1 MIKLVAIDM
10 DGTLLS
16 SGLSIS
22 NANRK
27 AIRLA
32 RENGTKVV
40 LCSGRTIHSLLH
52 YAKEL
57 GIDDEDDYIVGY
69 NGAGAVHVKDEKFIY
84 KNCMNGRE
92 AKIIAALC
100 DRVDAN
106 YSIHTFSESMTPR
119 ANPYSTKESGL
130 NNVPLMIRHPRELH
144 DEEPVTKVL
153 VLDDERVL
161 DQYVHILMEQLG
173 GQYQIVRT
181 MPFYL
186 EIMRK
191 NVTKFTGIMAVAD
204 QFGFDQSEILAI
216 GDALNDLEIILYA
229 GIGVAMGNAQKSL
242 KDVAKF
248 VTKTNDHDGVAY
260 AMNKFLELNM
270 EEFQ

>member
-22 NANRK
+22 VANKK
-27 AIRLA
+27 AIRMA

-40 LCSGRTIHSLLH
+40 LCSGRTIHNLLQ
-52 YAKEL
+52 YAEEL
-57 GIDDEDDYIVGY
+57 GIDDENDHIVGY
-69 NGAGAVHVKDEKFIY
+69 NGAGAMQITEKKFIY
-84 KNCMNGRE
+84 KNCMNGKE
-92 AKIIAALC
+92 AKVISALC
-100 DRVDAN
+100 DSVDAN
-106 YSIHTFSESMTPR
+106 YTIHTFYESMTPR
-119 ANPYSTKESGL
+119 ASPYSTEESGL
-130 NNVPLMIRHPRELH
+130 NNVPLIIKHPRELQ

-153 VLDDERVL
+153 VLDDEKVI
-161 DQYVHILMEQLG
+161 DQYIDNLMKQLG
-173 GQYQIVRT
+173 GDYNIVRT

-191 NVTKFTGIMAVAD
+191 NVSKFTGIMAVAN
-204 QFGFDQSEILAI
+204 QFGFDSSEILAI
-216 GDALNDLEIILYA
+216 GDAPNDMEIILNA

-242 KDVAKF
+242 KKVAKF
-248 VTKTNDHDGVAY
+248 ITETNDNDGVAY
-260 AMNKFLELNM
+260 AMNKFLKLNM

>member
-22 NANRK
+22 ETNRK

-40 LCSGRTIHSLLH
+40 LCSGRTVHNLLQ
-52 YAKEL
+52 YAREL
-57 GIDDEDDYIVGY
+57 GIDDEDDFIVGY
-69 NGAGAVHVKDEKFIY
+69 NGAGAMQVREEKFIY
-84 KNCMNGRE
+84 KNCMNGKE
-92 AKIIAALC
+92 AKIISALC

-106 YSIHTFSESMTPR
+106 YTIHTFYESMTPR
-119 ANPYSTKESGL
+119 ANPYSTEESGL
-130 NNVPLMIRHPRELH
+130 NHVPLTIRHPRELH

-153 VLDDERVL
+153 VLDDEEVL
-161 DQYVHILMEQLG
+161 DGYVGFLMEQLG
-173 GQYQIVRT
+173 EQYNLVRT

-191 NVTKFTGIMAVAD
+191 NVSKFTGIMAVAE
-204 QFGFDQSEILAI
+204 QFGFKPSEILAI
-216 GDALNDLEIILYA
+216 GDAPNDLEIILNA

-242 KDVAKF
+242 KAVAKF
-248 VTKTNDHDGVAY
+248 VTETNDHDGVAY